1 MRAFDLQ
8 RSDAYVLAV
17 VRPTTILPKNK
28 TIHFKNKEKHH
39 EQFFKKVSNFF
50 KSAKETALNFISRKT
65 ARANLALAS
74 VSGEGYVDT
83 GVKIII
89 AVVVGGVLLAG
100 LYALFNTT
108 IIPTLTAKISQMFN
122 YSGT

>member
-1 MRAFDLQ
+1 MR
-8 RSDAYVLAV
+8 
-17 VRPTTILPKNK
+17 K
-28 TIHFKNKEKHH
+28 
-39 EQFFKKVSNFF
+39 FFKKIANAV
-50 KSAKETALNFISRKT
+50 KSAVETAVGAVKRFFSRKVT
-65 ARANLALAS
+65 RTSAALAS
-74 VSGEGYVDT
+74 AVGEGYVDT

-108 IIPTLTAKISQMFN
+108 IIPTLTTKITEMFS

>member
-1 MRAFDLQ
+1 MR
-8 RSDAYVLAV
+8 
-17 VRPTTILPKNK
+17 K
-28 TIHFKNKEKHH
+28 
-39 EQFFKKVSNFF
+39 FFKKIANAV
-50 KSAKETALNFISRKT
+50 KSAVETVVGAVKRFFSRKVT
-65 ARANLALAS
+65 RTRAALAS
-74 VSGEGYVDT
+74 AVGEGYVDT

-108 IIPTLTAKISQMFN
+108 IIPTLTTKITEMFS

>member
-1 MRAFDLQ
+1 M
-8 RSDAYVLAV
+8 
-17 VRPTTILPKNK
+17 K
-28 TIHFKNKEKHH
+28 
-39 EQFFKKVSNFF
+39 QFFKKIANAVR
-50 KSAKETALNFISRKT
+50 AAVETVVGAVKRVFSRKVT
-65 ARANLALAS
+65 HTRTALAS
-74 VSGEGYVDT
+74 AVGEGYVDT

-108 IIPTLTAKISQMFN
+108 IIPTLTAKITEMFS